1 MSVGRLYEGY
11 QYVMDNFYSFGHI
24 LERFPANI
32 RRPVLFTAINAGM
45 KNSLRA
51 GQAGRARAEYS
62 NCAESH

>member
-1 MSVGRLYEGY
+1 
-11 QYVMDNFYSFGHI
+11 
-24 LERFPANI
+24 
-32 RRPVLFTAINAGM
+32 M